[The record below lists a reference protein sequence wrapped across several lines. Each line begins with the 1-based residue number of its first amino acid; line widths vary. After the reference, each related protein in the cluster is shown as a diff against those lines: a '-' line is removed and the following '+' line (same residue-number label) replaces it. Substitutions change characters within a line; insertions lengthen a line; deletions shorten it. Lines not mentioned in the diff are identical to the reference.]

1 MLLKRSGLA
10 FLLYLA
16 SVVSTTPIE
25 TPVTTPV
32 DAILVERDAPG
43 ANRTEIAHPVVL
55 LSISEKA
62 AIISNGIAAISA
74 ATAVASYVSHLIKQ
88 QSDNHSCGVIS
99 GNIDHVNYQYS
110 ATGRNCDTT
119 SEQKT
124 VDSAVNK
131 AIDFMNGK
139 NVNQAC
145 FLLTHGG
152 TWKGY
157 LQLAANGRQI
167 IGGKCTS
174 VSYPINI

>member
-25 TPVTTPV
+25 APVTTPV
-32 DAILVERDAPG
+32 DAVLVERDVQG
-43 ANRTEIAHPVVL
+43 VNRTQIAQPVVL
-55 LSISEKA
+55 LKITERAGIIANGA
-62 AIISNGIAAISA
+62 AVISA
-74 ATAVASYVSHLIKQ
+74 AAAVASYISMLIKQ

-124 VDSAVNK
+124 VDD
-131 AIDFMNGK
+131 AIKRALAFMTSQ

-145 FLLTHGG
+145 FQLTHGG

-157 LQLAANGRQI
+157 LQLASNGRQI
-167 IGGKCTS
+167 IGGKCDS
-174 VSYPINI
+174 ISYPITI

>member
-1 MLLKRSGLA
+1 MLLKRSSLA

-25 TPVTTPV
+25 APVTTPV
-32 DAILVERDAPG
+32 DAVLVGRDGPG
-43 ANRTEIAHPVVL
+43 ANRTEIAHPIVL
-55 LSISEKA
+55 LTIVERAQILATGAA
-62 AIISNGIAAISA
+62 AITA
-74 ATAVASYVSHLIKQ
+74 ATAVAAYISTRIKQ

-119 SEQKT
+119 SQQKT
-124 VDSAVNK
+124 VDDALNR
-131 AIDFMNGK
+131 AIAFMNGK

-167 IGGKCTS
+167 IGGKCAS
-174 VSYPINI
+174 VSYPITI

>member
-10 FLLYLA
+10 FFLYLA
-16 SVVSTTPIE
+16 SVVSSTPIE
-25 TPVTTPV
+25 APVTTPV
-32 DAILVERDAPG
+32 DAILVGRDTQG
-43 ANRTEIAHPVVL
+43 TNSTEITHPTIL

-74 ATAVASYVSHLIKQ
+74 ATAVAAYISTIIKA
-88 QSDNHSCGVIS
+88 QSDNHSCDVRS
-99 GNIDHVNYQYS
+99 GNIDDVNYQYS

-124 VDSAVNK
+124 VDAAVNK
-131 AIDFMNGK
+131 AIAFMNGQK
-139 NVNQAC
+139 VDQAC